1 MGSHK
6 QPNFVKGE
14 GLGAVLLGVP
24 QNISFYESVST
35 TFLPIVTC
43 CIISIIQF
51 CSLALT
57 SYTAGVLLRILGRP
71 GGILT
76 VIFNSAYKYEA

>member
-14 GLGAVLLGVP
+14 GLVAVLLGVP
-24 QNISFYESVST
+24 QNASFYESVST
-35 TFLPIVTC
+35 TFLPILLFGFDLIHCSVLPS
-43 CIISIIQF
+43 IS
-51 CSLALT
+51 
-57 SYTAGVLLRILGRP
+57 GRP

-76 VIFNSAYKYEA
+76 VIFNSVCMKPE